1 MTILYISKLK
11 IKNFRAFSEEDK
23 EYEFELGS
31 NITCIAGHN
40 GIGKSTLLAM
50 LSNCGE
56 LKPSKGKH
64 LNGNPFRG
72 EYSTIIK
79 GDEDFDTPGEKCT
92 ITFSNLPT
100 FSNLDNPYIE
110 ELSFRATFQTAKKN
124 ITSYI
129 FDSSTEQYTKEVNE
143 KSYSRYRLIPMK
155 TETRNTEKKIEWPS
169 FYLGLSRLYPVGE
182 ADDIKSKEIDETLL
196 SNLSRDHSAILSSPA
211 EYDSASTVNI
221 GDNTKKKGFGVNT
234 TTYSAISNSSGQDNV
249 GQILLTIYSFEKLKQ
264 SMAESYTG
272 GIFLIDEIDA
282 TLHPSAQNKLFDYLY
297 RKSKELNLQIVFTTH
312 SISLLQHIL
321 TSHKLHSQNKSIS
334 LLYLTNARGTI
345 EKNHNPS
352 YRFIQNDLLST
363 YSGVSKEIYIPIMTE
378 DDAARWFLEHFFLLT
393 NTSYKY
399 RFISTS
405 FGWEQIT
412 TLISGD
418 YDYYKNQITVL
429 DPDIKQTENKDKLKN
444 MIRGTRFKFEEE
456 SSEYTSEILSLPGN
470 EPIEKMMWDY
480 LSDLEENN
488 KLFFNEEIE
497 EANITK
503 RSLIENGPDTYPG
516 PKGLPQIK
524 KWFEDHVWLVDI
536 AIKYWFDD
544 NIESINSFEVS
555 FNSEYN
561 KIASRLGLKEVQLET
576 LTLSMANS

>member
-1 MTILYISKLK
+1 MYISKLK
-11 IKNFRAFSEEDK
+11 IKNFRAFSEEDDK

-50 LSNCGE
+50 LGNCGE
-56 LKPSKGKH
+56 LKPSTGKH
-64 LNGNPFRG
+64 LNGTSFRG

-79 GDEDFDTPGEKCT
+79 GDKDFDSPGEKCT
-92 ITFSNLPT
+92 ITFADLPT
-100 FSNLDNPYIE
+100 FQNVDNPYIE

-124 ITSYI
+124 ITSYSL
-129 FDSSTEQYTKEVNE
+129 DSTTEQFNQEVNE

-169 FYLGLSRLYPVGE
+169 FYLGLSRLYPIGE
-182 ADDIKSKEIDETLL
+182 ADDIKSKDVDETLL
-196 SNLSRDHSAILSSPA
+196 TNLSRDHSMILSSPA

-221 GDNTKKKGFGVNT
+221 SDTTKKKGFGVNT
-234 TTYSAISNSSGQDNV
+234 KNYSAIANSSGQDNV

-264 SMAESYTG
+264 SMGESYTG

-297 RKSKELNLQIVFTTH
+297 KKSKELKLQIVFTTH

-321 TSHKLHSQNKSIS
+321 TTHRLKSQNTSIS

-345 EKNHNPS
+345 EKNHNPT

-363 YSGVSKEIYIPIMTE
+363 YSGVNKEIAIPIMTE
-378 DDAARWFLEHFFLLT
+378 DDAARWFLTNFFLLT
-393 NTSYKY
+393 PTPYKY

-412 TLISGD
+412 NLVSGD
-418 YDYYKNQITVL
+418 YDYYKNQITIL
-429 DPDIKQTENKDKLKN
+429 DPDIKQAENKEKIKHSL
-444 MIRGTRFKFEEE
+444 RGTRFKFEEE
-456 SSEYTSEILSLPGN
+456 ASEYTTEILSLPGT
-470 EPIEKMMWDY
+470 EPIEKIIWDY
-480 LSDLEENN
+480 LSNLEDNN
-488 KLFFNEEIE
+488 KLFFDEEIE
-497 EANITK
+497 EAGITK
-503 RSLIENGPDTYPG
+503 RSLIENGPEVYPG
-516 PKGLPQIK
+516 NRGLPQIK
-524 KWFEDHVWLVDI
+524 KWFEDHEWLADVT
-536 AIKYWFDD
+536 IKYWFED
-544 NIESINSFEVS
+544 NIEAVNLFEAS

-561 KIASRLGLKEVQLET
+561 KIALRLGLKEVKLEL
-576 LTLSMANS
+576 LTLSLANN